1 VITGRPNVGKSSL
14 LNVLLR
20 EERAIVSEI
29 PGTTRDTIEEVMHL
43 GGFSFRFIDTAGLR
57 KEGTEDKIEARG
69 IERTLSKLS
78 QAEVVLAVAE
88 ATDTPEEIIA
98 FHNSV
103 KNTQAAPGSKIIA
116 VINKSDL
123 LTTGQIG
130 SLREIL
136 TESGGF
142 IPLFVSA
149 RESVGIE
156 DVRQHLIRAV
166 QSEGLKSPQLI
177 VTNARHWHSLINVSA
192 SLERALEG
200 FRNGIPTELIATDV
214 RQAIHYLGEITGKI
228 TGDEILG
235 DIFKNF
241 CIGK

>member
-1 VITGRPNVGKSSL
+1 L
-14 LNVLLR
+14 LQ
-20 EERAIVSEI
+20 EERAIVSET
-29 PGTTRDTIEEVMHL
+29 PGTTRDTIEEIIHL

-57 KEGTEDKIEARG
+57 KEGVEDEVEARG

-78 QAEVVLAVAE
+78 QAAIVLAVTE
-88 ATDTPEEIIA
+88 ATDTPDEIIA
-98 FHNSV
+98 FYNSV
-103 KNTQAAPGSKIIA
+103 KNFQTTPGSKIIA
-116 VINKSDL
+116 VINKTDL
-123 LTTGQIG
+123 LTTGETG

-136 TESGGF
+136 SESGGF
-142 IPLFVSA
+142 VPIFVSA
-149 RESVGIE
+149 RESSGIE
-156 DVRQHLIRAV
+156 DVRQHLIKSV
-166 QSEGLKSPQLI
+166 ETEGLKSPQLI
-177 VTNARHWHSLINVSA
+177 VTNSRHWHSLINVSA

-200 FRNGIPTELIATDV
+200 FRNGIPTVLIATDV